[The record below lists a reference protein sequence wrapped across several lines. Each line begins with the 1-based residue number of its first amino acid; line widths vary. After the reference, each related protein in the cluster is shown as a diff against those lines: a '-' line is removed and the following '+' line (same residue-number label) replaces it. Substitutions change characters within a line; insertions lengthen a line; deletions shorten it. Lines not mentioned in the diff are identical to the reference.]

1 MNIVLI
7 YFTLLAP
14 FQYFLVKA
22 KSRRM
27 AARAKSVISRKALT
41 SFSSP
46 LNINGAREDKNEAN
60 ATRMKC
66 L

>member
-1 MNIVLI
+1 
-7 YFTLLAP
+7 
-14 FQYFLVKA
+14 
-22 KSRRM
+22 M